1 MFEPNQALNINV
13 NTAAVPTAPT
23 GSPGVGTYTTTI
35 PQAIA
40 GFNQVMMKKAE
51 VFDPFV
57 QKSLIAN
64 PRFWYNM
71 IPRGAFPNFNGYQ
84 HETRIFR
91 GGLEHYAGLADW
103 SAIDPNATAQ
113 NNPCKT
119 GTYTV
124 PHYAWE
130 RLQWSGFQRWWG
142 SDPIC
147 LKQLQYIEL
156 AAQQLAWILQ
166 VGADYGISLQEVWN
180 RDYLLH
186 LSNWYD
192 RGFVMT
198 SEFAGN
204 TAAPKFYYDPFQTH
218 DFGDA
223 DGAVPFIVFPAN
235 VEVETLNFDVL
246 DAVHDSL
253 SIRCPN
259 AAIGRDGGVPLFGLP
274 VSHRDFERYIKGNT
288 YELTNW
294 REARPEKLISGLD
307 LGVKSHRH
315 FSLNFDENQLRFKIK
330 QYISNYNAGDPD
342 DPASAV
348 NFAGVG
354 ADLNGTA
361 VFVARYVA
369 PRIAGRNGETVN
381 GAAAQIPE
389 DNPEYLTAELAVA
402 PIMLNEVFHNLMGTE
417 INSLGSQTYFGP
429 QAGLNGK
436 WTWVNEYDKVD
447 NPERTVGNFRGKFE
461 IFPKPSPNVMHA
473 LSFLYRRCT
482 ESLRSRCPVDNADV
496 DPDTTTGA
504 VAVSSYVASASAA
517 EIANDSLTVVAKLAA
532 KLTDAG
538 PGTPVTAVFTGEGAL
553 NNADV
558 SGYVVRCASAPSYT
572 LALLLGD
579 QASVTA
585 EDDATAT
592 DYFVDSDGVLCYGTK
607 AEHTEMVLSTVEG

>member
-1 MFEPNQALNINV
+1 MLYPNQALNINV

-51 VFDPFV
+51 RFDPFV

-103 SAIDPNATAQ
+103 SAIDPNATDS

-147 LKQLQYIEL
+147 LKQLQYLEL

-180 RDYLLH
+180 RDYLLY
-186 LSNWYD
+186 LSNGYD

-330 QYISNYNAGDPD
+330 SYIASYDSSVYGD
-342 DPASAV
+342 
-348 NFAGVG
+348 VG
-354 ADLNGTA
+354 SDLDGTA

-381 GAAAQIPE
+381 GAPAQIPE

-402 PIMLNEVFHNLMGTE
+402 PIMLNEVFYNLMGTE

-429 QAGLNGK
+429 QSGLNGK
-436 WTWVNEYDKVD
+436 WTWVNEYDKTE
-447 NPERTVGNFRGKFE
+447 NPERTIGNFRGKFE

-504 VAVSSYVASASAA
+504 VAASFYVASASAA
-517 EIANDSLTVVAKLAA
+517 EIANDSLTVVVKLAA

-538 PGTPVTAVFTGEGAL
+538 PGTSVTAVFTGGGGL
-553 NNADV
+553 NSRDV
-558 SGYVVRCASAPSYT
+558 PGYVVRCASAPSYT
-572 LALLLGD
+572 LALLLSD
-579 QASVTA
+579 LASVVA
-585 EDDATAT
+585 EDDAGET

-607 AEHTEMVLSTVEG
+607 AAHTKMVLSTVEG